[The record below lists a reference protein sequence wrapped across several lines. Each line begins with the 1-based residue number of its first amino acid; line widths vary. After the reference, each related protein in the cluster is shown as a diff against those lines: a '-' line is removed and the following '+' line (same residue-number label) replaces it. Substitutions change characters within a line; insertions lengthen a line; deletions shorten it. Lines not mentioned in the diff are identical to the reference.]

1 MDNLTIKEIIKKDL
15 VDDACAVL
23 RWEEFQEK
31 KKKLDKMTVGE
42 IFKQGFGD
50 DAIEI
55 FTQMNINKRN
65 EYYTQRR
72 SFNQIAKYIPK
83 GKVIWEAFTRGS
95 HDRIQSPQYLRDLGF
110 EVIATGEDFFNCD
123 YGDIVVSNP
132 PYTNTLQK
140 RSHKLVNLK
149 SVIIERLIKMNKPFM
164 LLLPTYYIQSKTF
177 TNIHQQHKDE
187 FQFLIPPENMDFQM
201 LNEQGKLIVRRHSH
215 QYCMW
220 FCWRIGLERQVTFLI

>member
-83 GKVIWEAFTRGS
+83 GKVSIAPASNGTGKTQILVQIALQAALGECFMYENGGRS
-95 HDRIQSPQYLRDLGF
+95 FFKPLKDL
-110 EVIATGEDFFNCD
+110 
-123 YGDIVVSNP
+123 Y
-132 PYTNTLQK
+132 
-140 RSHKLVNLK
+140 
-149 SVIIERLIKMNKPFM
+149 
-164 LLLPTYYIQSKTF
+164 
-177 TNIHQQHKDE
+177 
-187 FQFLIPPENMDFQM
+187 
-201 LNEQGKLIVRRHSH
+201 
-215 QYCMW
+215 
-220 FCWRIGLERQVTFLI
+220 